1 MADWI
6 AGSTSETAALDPAPE
21 PAEPVC
27 RSPSFSLFDTPI
39 GTCSLVWKDETV
51 VGLRLP
57 EASAAATRGR
67 IKRRWPDAEEQA
79 PSAAMRK
86 IIDRVLALLAGKSVD
101 LRDVPLDFGGA
112 PEFHRRAYEI

>member
-6 AGSTSETAALDPAPE
+6 AGSTSETAGLDPARE
-21 PAEPVC
+21 PSEPVVM
-27 RSPSFSLFDTPI
+27 STGFTLFDTPI

-57 EASAAATRGR
+57 EASAAATRTR
-67 IKRRWPDAEEQA
+67 IWPGAEEQT
-79 PSAAMRK
+79 PPPAMQK

-101 LRDVPLDFGGA
+101 LSDIPLDFGGA
-112 PEFHRRAYEI
+112 PEFHRR